1 MVRKTLRYGLVRIN
15 GNFGLDD
22 KLDDRREEQR
32 REGDQLIYD
41 IRSMMR
47 ENEIHRSLD
56 IVLEA
61 LKTHGYA
68 SPRIYRHRESEDEC
82 VLMAY
87 LDLPDQFKDESVR
100 FSVQQ
105 NRVLREIIN
114 EEHMHYSLDIH
125 TDLREE
131 LTENDPLNHIVEK
144 GFITIPYKGESSTYP
159 KQIKGV
165 IVVNYDPEVKI
176 VGTSEFEILEEVGE
190 FVGTQV
196 SRVLEHH
203 EQEKKEKLLEE
214 ANIQLEIVNRELED
228 ANAQLEEANV
238 RLEELALRDGL
249 TELYNRRKFHQDLEQ
264 YFNDSRE
271 KEENHYLGLIDVDKF
286 KGINDGFGHN
296 EGDKVLIHIGSV
308 LEKISNQY
316 KDLTSYRQG
325 GDEFAFAVKSDSLEY
340 VREIAIE
347 IKKQIGKYLLPTGAP
362 IFASIGI
369 DKVSKYDDSFDD
381 WINRADNSLYAAKKE
396 ANGIVIN

>member
-1 MVRKTLRYGLVRIN
+1 MVNVLKKHAPSTSI
-15 GNFGLDD
+15 DD

-203 EQEKKEKLLEE
+203 EQEKKET
-214 ANIQLEIVNRELED
+214 Q
-228 ANAQLEEANV
+228 
-238 RLEELALRDGL
+238 
-249 TELYNRRKFHQDLEQ
+249 Q
-264 YFNDSRE
+264 Y
-271 KEENHYLGLIDVDKF
+271 
-286 KGINDGFGHN
+286 
-296 EGDKVLIHIGSV
+296 
-308 LEKISNQY
+308 
-316 KDLTSYRQG
+316 
-325 GDEFAFAVKSDSLEY
+325 
-340 VREIAIE
+340 
-347 IKKQIGKYLLPTGAP
+347 
-362 IFASIGI
+362 
-369 DKVSKYDDSFDD
+369 
-381 WINRADNSLYAAKKE
+381 
-396 ANGIVIN
+396 